1 MAQPTPYTR
10 QYNFNDFQ
18 TTSPASPLP
27 GTQVDT
33 EFNSVKSTLDDLNTN
48 IALIQQDDG
57 KIKNQSIHKD
67 SFDAGAL
74 ALMNTGSYTIQGD
87 WTASRSYVVGDLV
100 DNNGATYVA
109 TSAHT
114 SSAAFETDLTANK
127 WILIAN
133 AGIANTA
140 SKVDKFEGTGSQT
153 AFTLTASYTS
163 NTDVM
168 VFVNGALKNP
178 GDDFSIST
186 NTITFVTAPSTPAV
200 SGNENVIVFGAS
212 VVAQAAIEAAQ
223 LAQTNASGF
232 ANEADNWARLT
243 TGLVESTD
251 YSSKAY
257 AIGGTGVDNGSG
269 SAKDWATK
277 TSGTVGNTSE
287 YSAKYWA
294 TQGNVPIVATN
305 IADINTTAG
314 LNTEI
319 TAVAGKATE
328 IGLLGQTTPIAN
340 MALLGTS
347 TVVGNMGLLG
357 TSTVVGH
364 MANLNGSGVIS
375 NIGTVSG
382 SIANVN
388 LTGANITNVNI
399 LAGLDTEITAL
410 GAIPTEISGVNAI
423 ASDVT
428 GVNTISS
435 AVSAVNSNATN
446 INNLSTSANITAM
459 ANLGTTTNVANM
471 ANLNASGVIANM
483 ANLNGSGVI
492 ANIGTTAG
500 ISTDVTSVANIA
512 SDVSS
517 LANSLEK
524 TYVVTVANVG
534 GQNVFVLDGVNNPT
548 ITMFRGNTYIF
559 DLSNGTNATHPLA
572 FKDGSGSAWTTGV
585 TTTGTA
591 GSSGAKVEFEV
602 PSTAPSS
609 MLYYCVT
616 HGNAMGNTITVKDSN
631 VSLVAGSIANV
642 NLTGGSIGNVNTLAG
657 LNSEISTL
665 SGISSAI
672 TGVDNISSAVSGVN
686 TISSAVTGV
695 NNISSAV
702 STVANNI
709 AGVNSFG
716 ERYRVQS
723 GVPSS
728 SNDVGDLV
736 FDTAANTLKVFG
748 SSGFQNAG
756 SSVNGT
762 SNRFTYNITGTPT
775 TVSGTDAN
783 GETLAFDPPFLDVYL
798 NGVKM
803 SSADIT
809 VSSGN
814 SVVFGSALAS
824 GDVVDIVAFGTFQLA
839 SINAS
844 NLVSGTVP
852 VARLGSSGTRDNTT
866 FLRGDNTFAVVDTT
880 NASNLSTGTLP
891 NSRLSSVPNS
901 ALANSNITINGSAVA
916 LGGSVTLS
924 PTAGSSSL
932 VTTGALD
939 SGSITSGFGNIDT
952 GSSTITTTGAI
963 TGGSLVVNA
972 GATFGGSVLPATDDA
987 IDLGSSSK
995 QWRDIYTGDINLN
1008 NTKTRDNEV
1017 DGTRGSWTIQEGED
1031 DLFILNRLNGKKY
1044 KFKLEE
1050 ME

>member
-33 EFNSVKSTLDDLNTN
+33 EFNSVKTTLDDLNTN

-57 KIKNQSIHKD
+57 KIKNQSVHKD

-87 WTASRSYVVGDLV
+87 WTASRSYAVGDLV

-114 SSAAFETDLTANK
+114 SSAAFTTDLTANK

-133 AGIANTA
+133 AGIGDTA

-168 VFVNGALKNP
+168 VFVNGVLKNP

-212 VVAQAAIEAAQ
+212 VVSQAAKEAAQ

-305 IADINTTAG
+305 IANINTTAG
-314 LNTEI
+314 INTEI

-364 MANLNGSGVIS
+364 MANLNGSNVIS

-382 SIANVN
+382 SVANVN
-388 LTGANITNVNI
+388 LTGANITNVNT
-399 LAGLDTEITAL
+399 LAGLNTEITAL
-410 GAIPTEISGVNAI
+410 GAIPTAISGVNAI

-459 ANLGTTTNVANM
+459 GNLGTTTNVANM

-512 SDVSS
+512 SDVTS

-534 GQNVFVLDGVNNPT
+534 GQNVFVLDGVNNPS

-572 FKDGSGSAWTTGV
+572 FKDGSGNAWTTGV

-642 NLTGGSIGNVNTLAG
+642 NLTGGSIANVNTTAA
-657 LNSEISTL
+657 
-665 SGISSAI
+665 AI
-672 TGVDNISSAVSGVN
+672 ANVN
-686 TISSAVTGV
+686 TTA
-695 NNISSAV
+695 A
-702 STVANNI
+702 NI
-709 AGVNSFG
+709 AGVNSFA
-716 ERYRVQS
+716 ERYRVGSSNPTSNNDAGDLFFNTSLNELLAHNGSAFQSTAPSAASQANINIVAGEITAQEDLGSITNAVATSSGNDINTVANAIANVTALGTSTNITNMAALNAS
-723 GVPSS
+723 GVVSNIASVAGAVSNVNTVATNLSGINDFADRYRVGSSNPSS
-728 SNDVGDLV
+728 NNDAGDL
-736 FDTAANTLKVFG
+736 FYNT
-748 SSGFQNAG
+748 STNALAYF
-756 SSVNGT
+756 NGT
-762 SNRFTYNITGTPT
+762 SFIPVVAGAMT
-775 TVSGTDAN
+775 S
-783 GETLAFDPPFLDVYL
+783 LA
-798 NGVKM
+798 
-803 SSADIT
+803 
-809 VSSGN
+809 
-814 SVVFGSALAS
+814 
-824 GDVVDIVAFGTFQLA
+824 
-839 SINAS
+839 
-844 NLVSGTVP
+844 
-852 VARLGSSGTRDNTT
+852 
-866 FLRGDNTFAVVDTT
+866 VDTT
-880 NASNLSTGTLP
+880 P
-891 NSRLSSVPNS
+891 Q
-901 ALANSNITINGSAVA
+901 
-916 LGGSVTLS
+916 LGGSLDVNNNSIVSVSNGHIVIAPNGSGQIKLNGTVNTDNLTL
-924 PTAGSSSL
+924 
-932 VTTGALD
+932 D
-939 SGSITSGFGNIDT
+939 FGSI
-952 GSSTITTTGAI
+952 A
-963 TGGSLVVNA
+963 
-972 GATFGGSVLPATDDA
+972 
-987 IDLGSSSK
+987 
-995 QWRDIYTGDINLN
+995 
-1008 NTKTRDNEV
+1008 
-1017 DGTRGSWTIQEGED
+1017 
-1031 DLFILNRLNGKKY
+1031 
-1044 KFKLEE
+1044 
-1050 ME
+1050 

>member
-1 MAQPTPYTR
+1 MAQPRNYTR
-10 QYNFNDFQ
+10 QFNFNDFQ

-27 GTQVDT
+27 GTQVDAELNT
-33 EFNSVKSTLDDLNTN
+33 VKLTLDDLNTN
-48 IALIQQDDG
+48 IAKIQQDDG
-57 KIKNQSIHKD
+57 KIKNQSVHKD

-74 ALMNTGSYTIQGD
+74 ALMKTGSYTIQGD
-87 WTASRSYVVGDLV
+87 WTASRSYAVGDLV

-109 TSAHT
+109 TLAHT
-114 SSAAFETDLTANK
+114 SSSAFETDLTANK

-163 NTDVM
+163 NTDVL

-200 SGNENVIVFGAS
+200 SGNENVIIFGAS
-212 VVAQAAIEAAQ
+212 VVAQAAKEAAQ

-257 AIGGTGVDNGSG
+257 AIGGTGVDTGSG

-277 TSGTVGNTSE
+277 TSGTVGNTGE
-287 YSAKYWA
+287 YSAKFYA
-294 TQGNVPIVATN
+294 TNANVGTVATN
-305 IADINTTAG
+305 IANINTTAG

-364 MANLNGSGVIS
+364 MASLNGSGVIA

-382 SIANVN
+382 QTTQLGLLGTSDAVADMN
-388 LTGANITNVNI
+388 L
-399 LAGLDTEITAL
+399 LA
-410 GAIPTEISGVNAI
+410 
-423 ASDVT
+423 
-428 GVNTISS
+428 
-435 AVSAVNSNATN
+435 
-446 INNLSTSANITAM
+446 TSANITSMSNLGTTANITAM
-459 ANLGTTTNVANM
+459 GNLGTTTNVTNM
-471 ANLNASGVIANM
+471 ANLNASGVITNM

-512 SDVSS
+512 SDVTS

-524 TYVVTVANVG
+524 TYVVTVTNPG
-534 GQNVFVLDGVNNPT
+534 SGNVFVLDGVNNPT

-559 DLSNGTNATHPLA
+559 DLSNGTNATHPIA
-572 FKDGSGSAWTTGV
+572 FKDGSGNAWTSGV

-591 GSSGAKVEFEV
+591 GQSGAKVEFEV
-602 PSTAPSS
+602 PSNAPSS
-609 MLYYCVT
+609 MRYYCST
-616 HGNAMGNTITVKDSN
+616 HGNSMGNTITVKDSN

-642 NLTGGSIGNVNTLAG
+642 NLTGGSIANVNTLAG
-657 LNSEISTL
+657 LNTEISALGGITTAI
-665 SGISSAI
+665 SGVN
-672 TGVDNISSAVSGVN
+672 TISSAVSGVN

-866 FLRGDNTFAVVDTT
+866 FLRGDNTFATVDTT

-891 NSRLSSVPNS
+891 NARLTSVPNS
-901 ALANSNITINGSAVA
+901 ALANSAITINGSAIS
-916 LGGSVTLS
+916 LGGSITVETDFTWETKTSAFNVSSSRGYFVDTSSSAITATLPAS
-924 PTAGSSSL
+924 PTAGDT
-932 VTTGALD
+932 VR
-939 SGSITSGFGNIDT
+939 FIDL
-952 GSSTITTTGAI
+952 S
-963 TGGSLVVNA
+963 
-972 GATFGGSVLPATDDA
+972 ATFDTN
-987 IDLGSSSK
+987 
-995 QWRDIYTGDINLN
+995 NL
-1008 NTKTRDNEV
+1008 TVAR
-1017 DGTRGSWTIQEGED
+1017 
-1031 DLFILNRLNGKKY
+1031 NGKKIQGDASDMTIATERAG
-1044 KFKLEE
+1044 FALVFSGDTQGWLL
-1050 ME
+1050 MEK